1 MKILILTLPDQKERQ
16 KAISA
21 SIDKYGYDY
30 EFIYNEPNI
39 QPPIVEVATF
49 KPVDWLTLTYNQQP
63 TVGEWGCK
71 QGHMLIYKEIIKK
84 DYDDILILEDDALWR
99 CNIPKVMA
107 ATKKQFPQAQLIT
120 GSIWKPWWIDKD
132 PYTEVCKRKF
142 QGKEHTFCARR
153 LGYGNLNWY
162 YNPVAGIGST
172 ACYWCNN
179 TAAKTLLAI
188 NEKYPFP
195 IDVITY
201 NWIFQNTII
210 YRTEDVLIDHGKL
223 SSIIQALP
231 DGESRY
237 CSSHWIRASSDR
249 LLANGKKNWWGGVF
263 CTNPIPYK

>member
-1 MKILILTLPDQKERQ
+1 MKILILTLLDEKERQ

-30 EFIYNEPNI
+30 EFIYNKPNI
-39 QPPIVEVATF
+39 QPPIVEISTF
-49 KPVDWLTLTYNQQP
+49 KPVDWLILIFNQQP

-84 DYDDILILEDDALWR
+84 GYDDVLILEDDALWR
-99 CNIPKVMA
+99 CDIPKIMA
-107 ATKKQFPQAQLIT
+107 AIKEQFHNAQLIT
-120 GSIWKPWWIDKD
+120 GCLWKPWWIDKD
-132 PYTEVCKRKF
+132 PYTEVCKGEF
-142 QGKEHTFCARR
+142 QEKEHIFRARH
-153 LGYGNLNWY
+153 LGYGDLNWY
-162 YNPVAGIGST
+162 YNPVAGIGPT
-172 ACYWCNN
+172 TCYWLNN
-179 TAAKTLLAI
+179 EAAKKLLAI

-201 NWIFQNTII
+201 NWIFQNIII

-231 DGESRY
+231 DGENRY
-237 CSSHWIRASSDR
+237 YSSHWIRATSDR